1 MCYFY
6 TILHS
11 IRAQFY
17 VHTCFCT
24 FYYSYAENQ
33 RFLLI
38 FGYWATL
45 WMAGSSRTYSSWLTK
60 KFDKSQTTLLPSYI
74 ILDPYFNQKY
84 AKKKFWLPPPKTSI
98 LGGAAP
104 PITGV
109 KKHFFLHAEQN
120 SFIINH
126 KKELISHEKE
136 DSFRA
141 LTTKIIYHRIESWI
155 WCP

>member
-1 MCYFY
+1 MKIKKTINLFHILVFWRALWAAESSRRGFNGLQKNLRHLCYFY

-84 AKKKFWLPPPKTSI
+84 AKKNL
-98 LGGAAP
+98 
-104 PITGV
+104 
-109 KKHFFLHAEQN
+109 
-120 SFIINH
+120 
-126 KKELISHEKE
+126 
-136 DSFRA
+136 DSQIFA
-141 LTTKIIYHRIESWI
+141 
-155 WCP
+155 